1 MKKIVPKQIMQTVI
15 LLFFLS
21 VTAGCEENF
30 DPYTWNGV
38 IVSGNYEG
46 TMTILIDGYNLVS
59 GQSEE
64 LSSMPIA
71 FSVAQNGTVKISI
84 NYDTYYT
91 CNGESYV
98 VNMQSTINDIE
109 AVVDSGNDRRVLLS
123 AENPSASCV
132 ITEEICV
139 ISSLSGYVD
148 ADGTLRVELSGITN
162 SDRTVESVVDIILSA
177 GRVQA

>member
-1 MKKIVPKQIMQTVI
+1 MKKIVPQQIMQTVI

-30 DPYTWNGV
+30 DPDTWNGV

-59 GQSEE
+59 GQTEE

-71 FSVAQNGTVKISI
+71 FSVTQNGTVKISI

-91 CNGESYV
+91 CDGESYV

>member
-1 MKKIVPKQIMQTVI
+1 
-15 LLFFLS
+15 
-21 VTAGCEENF
+21 
-30 DPYTWNGV
+30 
-38 IVSGNYEG
+38 
-46 TMTILIDGYNLVS
+46 
-59 GQSEE
+59 
-64 LSSMPIA
+64 MPIA

-91 CNGESYV
+91 CDGESYV